1 MAFEKNTYAV
11 ALDIKRHHGAS
22 PKVLSV
28 SGDTANR
35 IVVTVENNH
44 APMDLAGLYVRAV
57 FQRSDG
63 RVVLQAETDTD
74 DPITADK
81 SNGVVTIDVKNGS
94 YRDGDNYME
103 IQILSDDPDTGTVM
117 STTSRLL
124 IRARNCIMT
133 DEATEASTEYGVL
146 AELVNALRNMGVT
159 VTTLAPMQ
167 NATATLALENG
178 AYHLAL
184 GIPRGASII
193 GITYVPSDNAL
204 VADRLRFV
212 FDNGTV
218 LLCDVPR
225 FATQEWVLNKDYA
238 TTAAVSEA
246 IAAIQE
252 ALTMYATVQYVA
264 NAIRNSGHYVKPRS
278 GIPRGDLA
286 ADVVGSLDLADTALQ
301 AADLD
306 GYATETWVEGKGYL
320 TAPVQA
326 ASLAS
331 AVQLALARANSA
343 LQSIP
348 DDSISTEK
356 LQAEAVT
363 NATLAKMPAKT
374 IKGNDGNASAVPQ
387 DLTVAEILAMFPF
400 LGASIASNGRAGFVT
415 QPLIGDQD
423 KFLKGD
429 GTWATPSG
437 GGTVTDKVF
446 VATYNTTTAAD
457 INAAR
462 SEGKVVAVYDPNGRA
477 MYAHTS
483 IGASRVSGA
492 EASFFGVDASSKT
505 LYNIYVVD
513 TLSGSTITGTT
524 WTETSSALG
533 SDKVELFV
541 SDSPVTPTPTE
552 VRAADA
558 AGKIPVIT
566 DGLHYYFPVTINA
579 NECVFFTA
587 VSGEINELYWDTT
600 TSMWAVTIY
609 NYVPSL
615 QPTANAV
622 LVTGSDRSVTTK
634 TVSAF
639 LGDAGALTLQT
650 VNASAGAV
658 TATLNP
664 NTVTVFTGELTSLT
678 LTPGA
683 PVEGIANIYQV
694 FFKNGATAV
703 TLSMPSNVIIDA
715 AFAPEAGAWTEL
727 SIQYIYSVTEGGV
740 TTHYYIARGGN
751 VQEVSV

>member
-1 MAFEKNTYAV
+1 MAFEKNTYPV
-11 ALDIKRHHGAS
+11 ALDIKRHHGGS

-44 APMDLAGLYVRAV
+44 AAMDLTGLYVRAV

-63 RVVLQAETDTD
+63 RVVLQAETDAD

-81 SNGVVTIDVKNGS
+81 PHGVVTIDVKNGS
-94 YRDGDNYME
+94 YRDGDNFME

-146 AELVNALRNMGVT
+146 AELVDALRNMGVT
-159 VTTLAPMQ
+159 VTTLTPMQ
-167 NATATLALENG
+167 DATATLTLENG

-225 FATQEWVLNKDYA
+225 FATQEWVLNKGYA
-238 TTAAVSEA
+238 TTAAVSSA
-246 IAAIQE
+246 ITE
-252 ALTMYATVQYVA
+252 ALAPYATTQYVN
-264 NAIRNSGHYVKPRS
+264 NAISNSGHYIKPRR
-278 GIPRGDLA
+278 GIPRADAA
-286 ADVVGSLDLADTALQ
+286 ADITESLDLADSALQ
-301 AADLD
+301 PADLD

-326 ASLAS
+326 ASMS
-331 AVQLALARANSA
+331 SDVRLALARANSA
-343 LQSIP
+343 MQSIP
-348 DDSISTEK
+348 DGS
-356 LQAEAVT
+356 VT
-363 NATLAKMPAKT
+363 NANLANMPTKT
-374 IKGNDGNASAVPQ
+374 IKGNDGNAPAAPK
-387 DLTVAEILAMFPF
+387 DLTVADILAMFPL

-415 QPLIGDQD
+415 QPLIGDED

-437 GGTVTDKVF
+437 GGT
-446 VATYNTTTAAD
+446 AT
-457 INAAR
+457 
-462 SEGKVVAVYDPNGRA
+462 
-477 MYAHTS
+477 
-483 IGASRVSGA
+483 
-492 EASFFGVDASSKT
+492 
-505 LYNIYVVD
+505 
-513 TLSGSTITGTT
+513 
-524 WTETSSALG
+524 
-533 SDKVELFV
+533 DKVELFI
-541 SDSPVTPTPTE
+541 SDSPVTPAPADI
-552 VRAADA
+552 RAAVA
-558 AGKIPVIT
+558 ADKIPVIT
-566 DGLHYYFPVTINA
+566 DGLHYYLPVTINA

-587 VSGEINELYWDTT
+587 VAGKINELYWDTT
-600 TSMWAVTIY
+600 TAMWAVTIY

-639 LGDAGALTLQT
+639 LNDADAATKSDVAAAKSEAVISANEYTDAVAEQAAIVLDGKQDVTSQFT
-650 VNASAGAV
+650 NASTGAV
-658 TATLNP
+658 TAMLDP

-678 LTPGA
+678 LTPDA
-683 PVEGIANIYQV
+683 PENETTANIYQV

-703 TLSMPSNVIIDA
+703 TLSLPSNVIIDA
-715 AFAPEAGAWTEL
+715 DFAPEAGAWTEL
-727 SIQYIYSVTEGGV
+727 SIQYVYAVTEGGG

-751 VQEVSV
+751 IQEASV

>member
-35 IVVTVENNH
+35 IVVTLENNH
-44 APMDLAGLYVRAV
+44 AAMNLTGLYVRAV
-57 FQRSDG
+57 FLRSDG

-81 SNGVVTIDVKNGS
+81 PNGVVTIDVKNGS

-146 AELVNALRNMGVT
+146 AELVDALRNMGVT
-159 VTTLAPMQ
+159 VTTLTPMQ
-167 NATATLALENG
+167 DATATLTLENG

-218 LLCDVPR
+218 LLCDIPR
-225 FATQEWVLNKDYA
+225 FATQEWVLDKDYA
-238 TTAAVSEA
+238 TTAAVESA
-246 IAAIQE
+246 IAE
-252 ALTMYATVQYVA
+252 ALASYATEQYVDD
-264 NAIRNSGHYVKPRS
+264 AIRNSGHYIKPGR
-278 GIPRGDLA
+278 GIPRAHLA
-286 ADVVGSLDLADTALQ
+286 ADVIGSLDLADTALQ
-301 AADLD
+301 PDDLD
-306 GYATETWVEGKGYL
+306 GYATKTWTESQGYL

-326 ASLAS
+326 ESMSS

-343 LQSIP
+343 LQG
-348 DDSISTEK
+348 ISDGS
-356 LQAEAVT
+356 VT
-363 NATLAKMPAKT
+363 NAKLANMPTKT
-374 IKGNDGNASAVPQ
+374 IKGNNGNASAAPK
-387 DLTVAEILAMFPF
+387 DLTVAEMLAMFPL

-415 QPLIGDQD
+415 QPLIGDED

-437 GGTVTDKVF
+437 GTVTDKVL

-462 SEGKVVAVYDPNGRA
+462 SAGKVVAVYDPNGRA
-477 MYAHTS
+477 MYAHATKS
-483 IGASRVSGA
+483 AIGRDTGA
-492 EASFFGVDASSKT
+492 EASFFGVDADSKT
-505 LYNIYVVD
+505 LYNIHVVD
-513 TLSGSTITGTT
+513 TVAGGTITGTT

-533 SDKVELFV
+533 SDKVELFI
-541 SDSPVTPTPTE
+541 SDSPVTPAPADI
-552 VRAADA
+552 RAAVA
-558 AGKIPVIT
+558 ADKIPVIT
-566 DGLHYYFPVTINA
+566 DGLHYYLPVTINA

-587 VSGEINELYWDTT
+587 VAGKINELYWDTT
-600 TSMWAVTIY
+600 TAMWAVTIY

-622 LVTGSDRSVTTK
+622 LVTGSDRSVTPKPISAFLSDANVATWRSATLTIAVSDWVNGSCTK
-634 TVSAF
+634 TVTGMTA
-639 LGDAGALTLQT
+639 DALVFVKYSDPDGEYTETQGANSMTFT
-650 VNASAGAV
+650 AATTPSEAV
-658 TATLNP
+658 TVDVAWFKE
-664 NTVTVFTGELTSLT
+664 V
-678 LTPGA
+678 
-683 PVEGIANIYQV
+683 AN
-694 FFKNGATAV
+694 
-703 TLSMPSNVIIDA
+703 S
-715 AFAPEAGAWTEL
+715 
-727 SIQYIYSVTEGGV
+727 
-740 TTHYYIARGGN
+740 
-751 VQEVSV
+751 

>member
-11 ALDIKRHHGAS
+11 ALDIKRHHGGS

-44 APMDLAGLYVRAV
+44 APMDLTGLYVRAV
-57 FQRSDG
+57 FQRSDD

-81 SNGVVTIDVKNGS
+81 PSGVVTIDVKNGS

-146 AELVNALRNMGVT
+146 AELVEALRNMGVT
-159 VTTLAPMQ
+159 VTTLASMQ
-167 NATATLALENG
+167 DATATLTLVNG

-218 LLCDVPR
+218 LLCDIPR
-225 FATQEWVLNKDYA
+225 FATQEWVINKDYA
-238 TTAAVSEA
+238 TTAAVESA
-246 IAAIQE
+246 IAA
-252 ALTMYATVQYVA
+252 ALDGYATEQYVD
-264 NAIRNSGHYVKPRS
+264 NAISNSGHYTKPGR
-278 GIPRGDLA
+278 GIPRADLA
-286 ADVVGSLDLADTALQ
+286 ADVIGSLDLADTALQ
-301 AADLD
+301 PADLD

-326 ASLAS
+326 ASLTS
-331 AVQLALARANSA
+331 TVQLALARANSA

-348 DDSISTEK
+348 DNSISTDK

-363 NATLAKMPAKT
+363 NAKLAKMAAKT
-374 IKGNDGNASAVPQ
+374 LKGNGGNASAVPQ
-387 DLTVAEILAMFPF
+387 DLTVTEILAMFPF

-415 QPLIGDQD
+415 QPLIGDED

-437 GGTVTDKVF
+437 GTVTDKVL

-462 SEGKVVAVYDPNGRA
+462 AAGKVVTVYDPNGRA
-477 MYAHTS
+477 MYAHATKS
-483 IGASRVSGA
+483 AVGRDTGA
-492 EASFFGVDASSKT
+492 EASFFGVDADSKT
-505 LYNIYVVD
+505 LYNIHVVD
-513 TLSGSTITGTT
+513 TVAGGTITGTT
-524 WTETSSALG
+524 WTETSSAIG
-533 SDKVELFV
+533 SDKVELFI
-541 SDSPVTPTPTE
+541 SDSPVTPAPADI
-552 VRAADA
+552 RAAVA
-558 AGKIPVIT
+558 AEKIPVIT
-566 DGLHYYFPVTINA
+566 DGLHYYFPDTVNA

-587 VSGEINELYWDTT
+587 VAGEINELYWDTT
-600 TSMWAVTIY
+600 TNMWAVTMY
-609 NYVPSL
+609 KYVPSL

-639 LGDAGALTLQT
+639 LGDAGVATWQSTTLTIAVSDWINGSCTKTVTGMTADALVFVKYSDTETEFTEAQGT
-650 VNASAGAV
+650 NSMTFTAATTPSEAV
-658 TATLNP
+658 TVDVAW
-664 NTVTVFTGELTSLT
+664 FK
-678 LTPGA
+678 GA
-683 PVEGIANIYQV
+683 
-694 FFKNGATAV
+694 
-703 TLSMPSNVIIDA
+703 S
-715 AFAPEAGAWTEL
+715 
-727 SIQYIYSVTEGGV
+727 
-740 TTHYYIARGGN
+740 R
-751 VQEVSV
+751 

>member
-11 ALDIKRHHGAS
+11 ALDIKRHHGGS

-35 IVVTVENNH
+35 IVVTVENNR
-44 APMDLAGLYVRAV
+44 APMDLTDLYVRAV

-81 SNGVVTIDVKNGS
+81 PNGVVTIDVKNGS

-167 NATATLALENG
+167 NATATLTLENG

-193 GITYVPSDNAL
+193 GITYVLSDNAL

-218 LLCDVPR
+218 LLCDIPR
-225 FATQEWVLNKDYA
+225 FATQAWVLDKGYA
-238 TTAAVSEA
+238 TTAAVESA
-246 IAAIQE
+246 IAE
-252 ALTMYATVQYVA
+252 ALALYATEQYVDD
-264 NAIRNSGHYVKPRS
+264 AISNSGHYIKPRR
-278 GIPRGDLA
+278 GIPRADLA
-286 ADVVGSLDLADTALQ
+286 ADVIGSLNLADTALQ
-301 AADLD
+301 SADLD
-306 GYATETWVEGKGYL
+306 GYATETWTESQGYL
-320 TAPVQA
+320 TAPVQVE
-326 ASLAS
+326 SLS
-331 AVQLALARANSA
+331 TAVQLALTRANSA

-348 DDSISTEK
+348 DES
-356 LQAEAVT
+356 VT
-363 NATLAKMPAKT
+363 NAKLAKMPAKT
-374 IKGNDGNASAVPQ
+374 IKGNDGNAPAAPK

-415 QPLIGDQD
+415 RPLIGDED

-437 GGTVTDKVF
+437 GTVTDKVL

-462 SEGKVVAVYDPNGRA
+462 SAGKVVAVYDPGGRA
-477 MYAHTS
+477 MYAHATKS
-483 IGASRVSGA
+483 AVGRDTGA
-492 EASFFGVDASSKT
+492 EASFFGVDADSKT
-505 LYNIYVVD
+505 LYNIHIVD
-513 TLSGSTITGTT
+513 TVAGGTITGTT
-524 WTETSSALG
+524 WTETSSAIG
-533 SDKVELFV
+533 SDKVELFI
-541 SDSPVTPTPTE
+541 SDSPVTPAPADI
-552 VRAADA
+552 RAAVA
-558 AGKIPVIT
+558 ADKIPVIT
-566 DGLHYYFPVTINA
+566 DGLHYYFPDTVNA

-587 VSGEINELYWDTT
+587 VSGEINKLYWDATT
-600 TSMWAVTIY
+600 NMWAVTIY

-639 LGDAGALTLQT
+639 LGDAGVATWQSITLTIATSDWQNGTCTKACAGMTATALVLIEFSDKVGVYEVTQQT
-650 VNASAGAV
+650 DSLVFAVDQEPSEAV
-658 TATLNP
+658 T
-664 NTVTVFTGELTSLT
+664 VKVGWF
-678 LTPGA
+678 
-683 PVEGIANIYQV
+683 V
-694 FFKNGATAV
+694 
-703 TLSMPSNVIIDA
+703 
-715 AFAPEAGAWTEL
+715 
-727 SIQYIYSVTEGGV
+727 
-740 TTHYYIARGGN
+740 
-751 VQEVSV
+751 